1 MSFVFSLQPDWQL
14 SDGSSVWLN
23 ERRATTSQSRALT
36 THRVHFPTRNS
47 AHLDTPGS
55 DLSLQ
60 LRRESRQL
68 SVVRASATVATF
80 QHASRVLPVLGSI
93 SAVDVAPSFVAV
105 GNDAGDVLLCDADG
119 ALLRR
124 VDAPLAHVGDVTRL
138 RFFASG
144 VVLLSAGID
153 GRCQV
158 IDATDGEVAATLAGH
173 SGAVLGVAMVDRGR
187 TLFSSGRDGAVKLWD
202 VSQQACLQ
210 TLRAEPRTDGRVAL
224 HDCCVGENGVALA
237 VCESGQ
243 VFCFDPRQSLAPVVT
258 LDVSAAALRAGV
270 TTNGGA
276 TLWCGDER
284 GVVTVTDLRSPATP
298 LHRLYADVFV
308 GEITSLAASN
318 GAVFVGTS
326 AGLLHEHR
334 DDATATLGRSFTG
347 ANVDPVHCAA
357 HGMLLASGTRD
368 GELRLFDL

>member
-1 MSFVFSLQPDWQL
+1 MSCVCSLQPDWHV
-14 SDGSSVWLN
+14 SDGNSVWLN
-23 ERRATTSQSRALT
+23 ERSASRALT
-36 THRVHFPTRNS
+36 THRVHFPTRTS
-47 AHLDTPGS
+47 AQLDGHGA
-55 DLSLQ
+55 DLSVQ

-68 SVVRASATVATF
+68 SVVRASVTVATF

-93 SAVDVAPSFVAV
+93 SAVAAAPSFVAV

-138 RFFASG
+138 KFFASG

-202 VSQQACLQ
+202 VSQQTCLH
-210 TLRAEPRTDGRVAL
+210 TFRAEPRIDGRVAL

-243 VFCFDPRQSLAPVVT
+243 VFCFDPRSGSSAPVVT

-334 DDATATLGRSFTG
+334 DDSTATLGRSFTG
-347 ANVDPVHCAA
+347 ANADPVHCAA
-357 HGMLLASGTRD
+357 HGMLLVSGTRD